1 MVKNTTG
8 GSGAKS
14 SARKFASSHAHSIPL
29 PSDPSHRI
37 AIVQKI
43 HGPHCDVIIHDN
55 SHFIAFIRNKFK
67 GRHKRH
73 NLIKTGSFILI
84 SIRDFQPYYSDIVFV
99 YDEKP
104 DHPDCPSESLLED
117 GLGDSHKHDIIIDYG
132 ESAAYSGSSDDD
144 STENTKNMCG
154 GDINIDD
161 I

>member
-29 PSDPSHRI
+29 PTDPSHRI

-84 SIRDFQPYYSDIVFV
+84 SIRDFQPYKSDIF
-99 YDEKP
+99 
-104 DHPDCPSESLLED
+104 LF
-117 GLGDSHKHDIIIDYG
+117 LGVL
-132 ESAAYSGSSDDD
+132 
-144 STENTKNMCG
+144 TP
-154 GDINIDD
+154 
-161 I
+161 